1 MTAPVVE
8 VVDVEPALAAVRDG
22 AATRAELA
30 ATIRLL
36 LDDVWAH
43 IRQAGD
49 LVPGHNVV
57 VYRGDPGLG
66 PAPVEVGVQIGRRF
80 DGPSATGVRCSEL
93 PSGRAVRVTHR
104 GPYDAMAPA
113 YGAIAAWARDGGHAL
128 AGVSWEVYGDW
139 DADPARLETDIYWL
153 LA

>member
-1 MTAPVVE
+1 MTGPEVE
-8 VVDVEPALAAVRDG
+8 VVHVEPALAAVRDG

-30 ATIRLL
+30 PTIRRL

-49 LVPGHNVV
+49 LSPGHNVV
-57 VYRGDPGLG
+57 VYRGNPDDG
-66 PAPVEVGVQIGRRF
+66 PAPLEVGVQVGRRF
-80 DGPSATGVRCSEL
+80 DDPSATSVRCTEL
-93 PSGRAVRVTHR
+93 PSGPAVRVTHR

-113 YGAIAAWARDGGHAL
+113 YAAIHRWARDGGHAL
-128 AGVSWEVYGDW
+128 GVSWEVYGDW
-139 DADPARLETDIYWL
+139 HADPAQMETHIYWL